1 MAGEI
6 FTDCLLSV
14 FEGLK
19 MIFQFRADIHLH
31 VYQYLTMFIKNTIE
45 LTSPSDCFRRGTTGI
60 SNASV
65 MLKQKL

>member
-1 MAGEI
+1 
-6 FTDCLLSV
+6 
-14 FEGLK
+14 